1 MNNKQRHF
9 FRIYTLKVF
18 KSFPELQDTWEN
30 QVMCCE
36 CWPINQPSPIM
47 MSLGGLNK
55 GMVDSFFLDKS
66 AVFFVGKR
74 NLVKSFVNIVR
85 DPLDGMDDY
94 LEI

>member
-1 MNNKQRHF
+1 
-9 FRIYTLKVF
+9 
-18 KSFPELQDTWEN
+18 
-30 QVMCCE
+30 
-36 CWPINQPSPIM
+36 M

-55 GMVDSFFLDKS
+55 GMVDSFLLDKS